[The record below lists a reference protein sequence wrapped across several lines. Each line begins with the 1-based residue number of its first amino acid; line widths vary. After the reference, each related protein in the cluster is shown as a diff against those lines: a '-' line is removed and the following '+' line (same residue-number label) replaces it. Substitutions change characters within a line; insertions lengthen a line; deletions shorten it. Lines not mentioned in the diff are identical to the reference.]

1 MILDVLRVRS
11 SLVTALLTALLA
23 VLALPGAAQQPP
35 AGARP
40 LSAYELYLL
49 YRETIWPWASGAAHF
64 FDEGRRFIAWTADE
78 TGVSHAAGRYELTD
92 RGSMC
97 LVGRW
102 VGLHYPSGRRY
113 AVRSRT
119 CFRHVTDG
127 ATVYQR
133 RATGGA
139 WSILASPDAEEPVL
153 VASDEG
159 EVAAR
164 IAEIEETLEMLRN
177 ARPAAAWRL
186 LELYGD
192 RSWHWQPGGVRFF
205 AEDRR
210 FLAYRD
216 DESEQTIGEGRFML
230 TNDGRMCLLGEW
242 KGVTLPD
249 GERYTASPR
258 ICFRHLENSRGLF
271 RLRPDSAEW
280 DLVSSRTDP
289 DVDPSLVA
297 GDTVSSRVERLRRR
311 LSP

>member
-1 MILDVLRVRS
+1 MMLNVLRGWS
-11 SLVTALLTALLA
+11 ALLATLLA
-23 VLALPGAAQQPP
+23 VLAVPCAAQQPP

-49 YRETIWPWASGAAHF
+49 YRETTWPWDSGAAHF
-64 FDEGRRFIAWTADE
+64 FDEGRRFVAWSADE
-78 TGVSHAAGRYELTD
+78 RGLSHAAGRYELTD

-127 ATVYQR
+127 ATVFQR

-139 WSILASPDAEEPVL
+139 WSVLADPEAEEPVL
-153 VASDEG
+153 VASEGG

-192 RSWHWQPGGVRFF
+192 RTWHWEPGGVRFF
-205 AEDRR
+205 AEDRQ

-216 DESEQTIGEGRFML
+216 DESERAIGEGRFML

-242 KGVTLPD
+242 TGVTLPD
-249 GERYTASPR
+249 AARYAASPR
-258 ICFRHLENSRGLF
+258 ICFRHLENARGLF
-271 RLRPDSAEW
+271 RLRPGSADW
-280 DLVSSRTDP
+280 DLVLSRTNPEADA
-289 DVDPSLVA
+289 SLLA
-297 GDTVSSRVERLRRR
+297 EDTVSSRVEQLRLQ
-311 LSP
+311 LAP